1 MSETYWVTAPDGVGL
16 AVQEW
21 GNRSGP
27 EILLIHG
34 LAQSHLSFTRQFASQ
49 LTRDHRIV
57 SFDLR
62 GHGLSEKPL
71 EPACYQDGRR
81 WADDVRAVIAHVG
94 LRRPVLVGW
103 SLGGRVIRQ
112 YLIHH
117 GDAGL
122 SGINIVS
129 ARPIEDPSVTLAVPL
144 ATDET
149 AASPLEREIRSTI
162 AFLQACYATPPE
174 GDDFAMAL
182 AFNMMLPSQV
192 REAIK
197 GWSTPAD
204 SVIAALRA
212 VRVPTLITHGLLDGL
227 IRPTAAEMTAA
238 HVPHARI
245 SWFETS
251 GHSPFYEDA
260 PRFNRELA
268 AFVAE
273 AWSRGRPPGS

>member
-1 MSETYWVTAPDGVGL
+1 MVRAPDGVGL

-34 LAQSHLSFTRQFASQ
+34 LAQSHLSFARQFASS
-49 LTRDHRIV
+49 LARDHRIV

-71 EPACYQDGRR
+71 DPACYQDGRR
-81 WADDVRAVIAHVG
+81 WADDVRAVMAHMV

-117 GDAGL
+117 GDADL
-122 SGINIVS
+122 AGINIVS
-129 ARPIEDPSVTLAVPL
+129 ARPIEHPSVAGAVPA

-149 AASPLEREIRSTI
+149 AASPLEREIRSGV
-162 AFLQACYATPPE
+162 AFLLACYATPPA
-174 GDDFAMAL
+174 GDDFTMAV

-197 GWSTPAD
+197 GWSTPAE

-212 VRVPTLITHGLLDGL
+212 VKVPTLISHGRLDQL
-227 IRPTAAEMTAA
+227 IMPAAAEMTAA

-245 SWFETS
+245 SWFENC

-268 AFVAE
+268 AFVAS
-273 AWSRGRPPGS
+273 AWNRQPQVAQDRPPA

>member
-1 MSETYWVTAPDGVGL
+1 VSETCTVTAPDGVGL

-21 GNRSGP
+21 GNKSGP

-34 LAQSHLSFTRQFASQ
+34 LAQSHLSFARQFASP
-49 LTRDHRIV
+49 LARDHRIV

-62 GHGLSEKPL
+62 GHGLSDKPL
-71 EPACYQDGRR
+71 ELVFYQDGRR
-81 WADDVRAVIAHVG
+81 WADDVRAVMAHVG

-112 YLIHH
+112 YLIYH
-117 GDAGL
+117 GDADL

-129 ARPIEDPSVTLAVPL
+129 ARPIEDPSVSGVVPL

-149 AASPLEREIRSTI
+149 AASPLEREIRSAI
-162 AFLQACYATPPE
+162 AFLRACYATPPV
-174 GDDFAMAL
+174 GDDFAMAV

-192 REAIK
+192 REAIR
-197 GWSTPAD
+197 GWSTPAED
-204 SVIAALRA
+204 VIAALRA
-212 VRVPTLITHGLLDGL
+212 VKVPTLITHGRLDRL
-227 IRPTAAEMTAA
+227 IMPAAAEMTAA

-245 SWFETS
+245 SWFENC

-260 PRFNRELA
+260 PRFNQEIA
-268 AFVAE
+268 AFVA
-273 AWSRGRPPGS
+273 STRSQRL

>member
-1 MSETYWVTAPDGVGL
+1 MSETCTVTTPDGVRL

-21 GNRSGP
+21 GNKSGP

-34 LAQSHLSFTRQFASQ
+34 LAQSHLSFARQFASP
-49 LTRDHRIV
+49 LARDHRIV

-62 GHGLSEKPL
+62 GHGLSDKPL
-71 EPACYQDGRR
+71 DPAFYQDGRR
-81 WADDVRAVIAHVG
+81 WADDVRAVMAQVG

-112 YLIHH
+112 YLIYH
-117 GDAGL
+117 GDADL

-129 ARPIEDPSVTLAVPL
+129 ARPIEDPSVSGVVAL

-149 AASPLEREIRSTI
+149 TASPLEREIRFAI
-162 AFLQACYATPPE
+162 AFLLACYATPPV
-174 GDDFAMAL
+174 GDDLVMAV
-182 AFNMMLPSQV
+182 AFNVMLPSQV

-197 GWSTPAD
+197 GWSTPAE

-212 VRVPTLITHGLLDGL
+212 VKVPTLITHGRLDRL
-227 IRPTAAEMTAA
+227 IMPAAAEMTAA

-245 SWFETS
+245 SWFENC

-260 PRFNRELA
+260 PRFNQELA
-268 AFVAE
+268 AFVA
-273 AWSRGRPPGS
+273 STRSQCL